1 MVNPPVLIQRKPGP
15 AFLTPNKEPKP
26 FLVYTGSES
35 RSSVP
40 FPCGTV
46 TSASLLNKRNY
57 LGSPGWL
64 SCLTLPAA
72 WGMILDPRMESQVG
86 SLYGACF
93 SLSLCLCLSLSLSLS
108 LSVCLSWLNK
118 QNLLKKIIYLTF
130 LHTWSLQNSQSVIE
144 HSYFMTVYLL
154 AQGFKILFFYKKI

>member
-1 MVNPPVLIQRKPGP
+1 MLNPPVLIQRKPGP
-15 AFLTPNKEPKP
+15 ALLTPKEEPKP

-72 WGMILDPRMESQVG
+72 WGMILETQDGVPSRVPAW
-86 SLYGACF
+86 SLLLPLPVSLPLS
-93 SLSLCLCLSLSLSLS
+93 SLSISRI
-108 LSVCLSWLNK
+108 NK
-118 QNLLKKIIYLTF
+118 QNLKKKKRNYLTF
-130 LHTWSLQNSQSVIE
+130 LHTGSLQNSQSVIE